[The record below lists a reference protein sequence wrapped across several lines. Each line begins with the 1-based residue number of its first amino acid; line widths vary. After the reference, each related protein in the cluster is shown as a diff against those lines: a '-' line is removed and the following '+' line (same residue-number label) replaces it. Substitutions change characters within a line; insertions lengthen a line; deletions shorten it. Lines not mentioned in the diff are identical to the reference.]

1 MYTGPERGRFHEWA
15 QQKRSRRSILRGI
28 SEVVLAVSAV
38 GTVGYVAIQAMRGS
52 EVLKGEPTTGE
63 IKKYVTKMNGFTP
76 PLLRGGPSLS
86 ENDEIGTVEPGIV
99 VRAMEIRD
107 TPYGRNP
114 DLCGNA
120 EDGRYYCKWYEL
132 KDPVPVR
139 RPDGPIEL
147 RTGVL
152 AGTFVDPIEESR
164 AQK

>member
-63 IKKYVTKMNGFTP
+63 IKKYVTKMNGFNP
-76 PLLRGGPSLS
+76 PL
-86 ENDEIGTVEPGIV
+86 
-99 VRAMEIRD
+99 
-107 TPYGRNP
+107 
-114 DLCGNA
+114 
-120 EDGRYYCKWYEL
+120 L